1 MTGVQTCALPIYLL
15 DELSIAAYESTAKLY
30 FSFEGSEKQE
40 SLESRCQQLQ
50 ERFQLHTVLLPT
62 LRNKG
67 DQILNYAL
75 LYIQSHNHMKDTHIV
90 GMEPEAITLLCQYD
104 WPQNLKQL
112 QRVLQ
117 KAVLSTDAPWITAR
131 TIRLALQEEQRS
143 ALQFPRSQLDLDQPL
158 HQIIQQVVGKVL
170 QEENNNQTKAARR
183 LGISRTTLWRLM
195 KGK

>member
-1 MTGVQTCALPIYLL
+1 
-15 DELSIAAYESTAKLY
+15 
-30 FSFEGSEKQE
+30 
-40 SLESRCQQLQ
+40 
-50 ERFQLHTVLLPT
+50 
-62 LRNKG
+62 
-67 DQILNYAL
+67 
-75 LYIQSHNHMKDTHIV
+75 MKDTHIV

-143 ALQFPRSQLDLDQPL
+143 ALQFPRSQLDQPL

-183 LGISRTTLWRLM
+183 LGTSRTTLWRLM